1 MCDTNISAL
10 YKQDKGA
17 LKWVTETVYMPMLIN
32 KKKKKYRTPRVFS
45 YTIYYVFPGYHK
57 LLNYTLYIFILV
69 FFGPAFIRKVY
80 YFLIFY
86 PSVCKRDA
94 V

>member
-32 KKKKKYRTPRVFS
+32 KQKKVQDTEG
-45 YTIYYVFPGYHK
+45 IQLHH
-57 LLNYTLYIFILV
+57 LLCLSRI
-69 FFGPAFIRKVY
+69 
-80 YFLIFY
+80 
-86 PSVCKRDA
+86 S
-94 V
+94 

>member
-32 KKKKKYRTPRVFS
+32 KQKKSTGHRGYSVTPFTMS
-45 YTIYYVFPGYHK
+45 FQDII
-57 LLNYTLYIFILV
+57 NY
-69 FFGPAFIRKVY
+69 
-80 YFLIFY
+80 
-86 PSVCKRDA
+86 
-94 V
+94 

>member
-32 KKKKKYRTPRVFS
+32 KKKKSTGHRGYSVTPFTTS
-45 YTIYYVFPGYHK
+45 FQDII
-57 LLNYTLYIFILV
+57 NY
-69 FFGPAFIRKVY
+69 
-80 YFLIFY
+80 
-86 PSVCKRDA
+86 
-94 V
+94 